1 MTIRVHD
8 CCGDFAENKDKAREM
23 RETRIR
29 PALKDRCQWPIVL
42 DFTGVD
48 SSTQS
53 FVHALISDVFQEK
66 GEAALD
72 ILEFKGCSKAIESL
86 ITTVVNYSL
95 E

>member
-1 MTIRVHD
+1 MTID
-8 CCGDFAENKDKAREM
+8 IEGKCGSFAENKDQAREI
-23 RETRIR
+23 RETVIK
-29 PALKDRCQWPIVL
+29 PSFKNKKSVTL

-53 FVHALISDVFQEK
+53 FIHALISGFFQEH
-66 GEAALD
+66 GEIALSR
-72 ILEFKGCSKAIESL
+72 LRFKGCNKAVQSI